1 MKTIRAK
8 GLRALVFLLAA
19 ALLAAWTGT
28 ALALEVAQPT
38 DQFYVLDEAN
48 VLSSSTENEIV
59 TKNDALYAST
69 GAQIVVVAMDF
80 IGSADIEDYAYTLF
94 NEWGIGSADKNN
106 GILLL
111 LVIGNDDYWVMQGS
125 GIAKYQSDGEL
136 TTLVID
142 NLEEDFAAKDYDAG
156 VKKTFA
162 ALYEAVENIYGK
174 AGSTTTAAP
183 VQSGNSS
190 GSNNSNYGANVSS
203 GTSAS
208 SSGIFAPFRTLFRAL
223 GGLGKLLLILLV
235 LIVLFSLCKLCS
247 LCGSSGGGGGYHG
260 GGGGGGRGSF
270 WGPLFGGYVLGRSS
284 RPRGGHRPPP
294 PPGGGW
300 GGPRGGGGRPGGGGF
315 GGGGRPS
322 GGFGGGSRGG
332 GGGGFGGGG
341 RSGGFGGGGRSGG
354 GGGTRG
360 GGGGRG
366 R

>member
-38 DQFYVLDEAN
+38 ERFYVLDEAN

-174 AGSTTTAAP
+174 AGSTATAAP

-190 GSNNSNYGANVSS
+190 GSNYGSDYSS
-203 GTSAS
+203 GASTSGG
-208 SSGIFAPFRTLFRAL
+208 GIFAPFRTLLRGL
-223 GGLGKLLLILLV
+223 GGLGKILLFLLV

-247 LCGSSGGGGGYHG
+247 LCGSGGGGGGYRG
-260 GGGGGGRGSF
+260 GGGGGSGSF

-300 GGPRGGGGRPGGGGF
+300 GGPRGGGRPGGGFGGF
-315 GGGGRPS
+315 GGGG
-322 GGFGGGSRGG
+322 
-332 GGGGFGGGG
+332 GGGG